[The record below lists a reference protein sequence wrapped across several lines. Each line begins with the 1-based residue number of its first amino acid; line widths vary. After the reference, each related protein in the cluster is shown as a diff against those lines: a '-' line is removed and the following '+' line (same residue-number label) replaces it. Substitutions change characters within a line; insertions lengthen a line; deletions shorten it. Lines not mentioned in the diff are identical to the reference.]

1 MISTPAPTPLAS
13 PAGVKDAEGSLA
25 KLEGQHDLVSAIK
38 LYIKYS
44 NGSARAVPY
53 VVHAIR

>member
-1 MISTPAPTPLAS
+1 MISTTAPTPLAS

-38 LYIKYS
+38 LYIQVFKRF
-44 NGSARAVPY
+44 SACRTVC
-53 VVHAIR
+53 RSCD